1 MTGHPIKMPV
11 ETTLAPGAP
20 DAKRGRRW
28 SFRRFRR
35 SQSGATA
42 VEFGFV
48 AMPFLMLLAAIVET
62 ALMFWTSEVLEEA
75 VSAASRSLL
84 TGQSQTL
91 YKGSSADQTKA
102 FKATVCNNAPAL
114 IDCDKLM
121 IDVRSYAS
129 FGGAT
134 TGTSD
139 SNPVKGGALD
149 TTGFG
154 FNQPAAE
161 QIVVVRA
168 ALEYTLFFTQWSSAL
183 ANIGVGKRAIVAS
196 TTFRSEP
203 FAGT

>member
-1 MTGHPIKMPV
+1 MTGHPITTPV
-11 ETTLAPGAP
+11 ETPLTEAPG
-20 DAKRGRRW
+20 AKRGRRW

-84 TGQSQTL
+84 TGQSQAL
-91 YKGSSADQTKA
+91 YKGDATTKTDA
-102 FKATVCNNAPAL
+102 FKNAVCRNAPAL
-114 IDCDKLM
+114 IDCSKLK
-121 IDVRSYAS
+121 IDVRGYSS
-129 FGGAT
+129 FGSAT
-134 TGTSD
+134 TGTSS
-139 SNPVKGGALD
+139 SNPIQGGALD

-154 FNQPAAE
+154 YNQPAAE

-168 ALEYTLFFTQWSSAL
+168 VLEYTLVFTQWSSAL
-183 ANIGVGKRAIVAS
+183 ANIGGGKRGIVAS
-196 TTFRSEP
+196 TTFRAEP